1 MMFLIGVSLDL
12 QAHGAGGDAEL
23 YQLDHFRWAFA
34 IQYVIVG
41 VGVVFLVRAR
51 RRTRRQ
57 VLEEEGIE
65 VAPLWVALVGAWR
78 RRGGREA
85 L

>member
-1 MMFLIGVSLDL
+1 MFLIGVSLDV

-41 VGVVFLVRAR
+41 IGVGYLVHAR
-51 RRTRRQ
+51 RRTRRR
-57 VLEEEGIE
+57 LKDDEGIE